1 MRFSEDFVTG
11 DVYHLGSHI
20 ITSEEIIDFARK
32 YDPQGYHLSEEIGR
46 SSPFNGL
53 IASGWNT
60 ASIWMKLYVTA
71 MLEDAAVQ
79 GSPGVD
85 ELRWLSPVRPGD
97 VLKGMVEILDKTPS
111 LTRPNITTIQK
122 KGTLAREG
130 EEKPVCTLILHCRFE
145 NR

>member
-11 DVYHLGSHI
+11 EIYHLGSHTV
-20 ITSEEIIDFARK
+20 TSEEIVDFARK

-71 MLEDAAVQ
+71 MLKDAAVQ

-97 VLKGMVEILDKTPS
+97 VLNGKAEVLGKTPS
-111 LTRPNITTIQK
+111 LTHPNITTIRK
-122 KGTLAREG
+122 KGILMRNG
-130 EEKPVCTLILHCRFE
+130 EDKPVCTLILHSRFE